1 MFLCYIHFAHGG
13 HALGTESHRKIMEIQ
28 KIPLAHTSQFQK
40 VDFGSIDQAG
50 YSMSKHGNVVLTRMY
65 PHFKPAPSD
74 DGVKAYA
81 LCPFCRVSLKSNIP
95 WVELRHC
102 CRHPDEDGP

>member
-1 MFLCYIHFAHGG
+1 M
-13 HALGTESHRKIMEIQ
+13 Q

-65 PHFKPAPSD
+65 PHFKPAPAD

-81 LCPFCRVSLKSNIP
+81 LCPFCESSQA
-95 WVELRHC
+95 
-102 CRHPDEDGP
+102 